1 MAGSLTQRRY
11 GYPKAVVNID
21 YSELDRTA
29 YDTLK
34 PQTFEEYTKLALKN
48 AHCVSY
54 PYTNEHAHDGQF
66 SKIENKSKFTFIVGG
81 GMALNLISELL
92 PKNHFESLTGID
104 VSYAQL
110 LNFKHLCALQRKAG
124 ENNLKVFLRRNV
136 ELSKTVANATY
147 INLDDVVIDGSI
159 FGLEGA
165 ISIEP
170 QKWRALSKFLIPTLK
185 FDDIPI
191 MNLYAKDV
199 YGYLT
204 EVTKENAPDL
214 IYFSNVFHWMDSN
227 SVKEIISLIM
237 KDSKFVEGTTL
248 IFDRQIA
255 TRNGTA
261 IAVKKGSSFA
271 YL

>member
-1 MAGSLTQRRY
+1 MAESLTQRRY
-11 GYPKAVVNID
+11 DYPKAVVNID

-29 YDTLK
+29 YDSLK

-54 PYTNEHAHDGQF
+54 PYTNECVRDGEF

-81 GMALNLISELL
+81 GLALNLISELL

-110 LNFKHLCALQRKAG
+110 LNFKHLCALQRKAA

-136 ELSKTVANATY
+136 KLSKTLANSTH
-147 INLDDVVIDGSI
+147 IKLEDVVVDGSM
-159 FGLEGA
+159 FGLDEN

-170 QKWRALSKFLIPTLK
+170 QKRRGFSKFLIPALK
-185 FDDIPI
+185 FNDIPI

-199 YGYLT
+199 YKYLA
-204 EVTKENAPDL
+204 EVTAENAPDL
-214 IYFSNVFHWMDSN
+214 IYLSNVFQWMDNN
-227 SVKEIISLIM
+227 SVRGILSLIL
-237 KDSKFVEGTTL
+237 KDAKFVEGTTL
-248 IFDRQIA
+248 ILDRQ
-255 TRNGTA
+255 TTTSDGNA
-261 IAVKKGSSFA
+261 IAVKKGSSFE
-271 YL
+271 LL